1 MNSYECF
8 SVQLEV
14 LSRSTLTHFA
24 HFPDRFNFRFW
35 CYSRMLIRLRS
46 HLFTL
51 FIHLK
56 THPKWKS
63 TIPDI
68 IFVKSRKV
76 QKLPE
81 PAVL

>member
-1 MNSYECF
+1 MNALACNWKFSPALLSLTLHIFQTDSILDFGITLECLF
-8 SVQLEV
+8 
-14 LSRSTLTHFA
+14 
-24 HFPDRFNFRFW
+24 D
-35 CYSRMLIRLRS
+35 LRS

-63 TIPDI
+63 RIPDI
-68 IFVKSRKV
+68 IFLKSRKV